1 MNPSNP
7 VKSTFSPTFSSAP
20 LSSAPSGHSWQRLQS
35 VAIALLG
42 WIPSGLGASLR
53 HKVYRKFFEKLGAG
67 AQIAK
72 NVQFCRM
79 ENIALADEVA
89 IESDSSVISSWEG
102 DGKIILN
109 AAVSLHQG
117 VRLHAHGDQAELLLQ
132 NRVTIERGVDIK
144 TCENGCVKIC
154 RETTIGAYTCIAGPG
169 NIHIGEYCMIAS
181 HCGIYANQHIFAD
194 RTVPIM
200 LQGVTTQGIV
210 IENDCWLGTGVKVL
224 DGVRIGR
231 GSVIGAGAVVTT
243 DIPPYS
249 VAVGVPAR
257 VIKSRG

>member
-7 VKSTFSPTFSSAP
+7 VESTFT
-20 LSSAPSGHSWQRLQS
+20 LSSAPRSTAQSVPRWQRFQS
-35 VAIALLG
+35 LAIAGLG
-42 WIPSGLGASLR
+42 WIPGGLGASLR
-53 HKVYRKFFEKLGAG
+53 HNVYRKFFERLEAG

-79 ENIALADEVA
+79 ENIALLDEVV
-89 IESDSSVISSWEG
+89 IESDCSLVSSWEG
-102 DGKIILN
+102 NGKVILN
-109 AAVSLHQG
+109 ATVSLNRG
-117 VRLHAHGDQAELLLQ
+117 VSLHAHGDQAELLLE
-132 NRVTIERGVDIK
+132 NRVTLERGVDIK
-144 TCENGCVKIC
+144 TCENGRIKIG

-181 HCGIYANQHIFAD
+181 HCGIYANQHIFTD

-200 LQGVTTQGIV
+200 LQGVTKRGIV

-249 VAVGVPAR
+249 IAVGVPAR
-257 VIKSRG
+257 VVKTRG